1 MAPAAA
7 RATIADKL
15 LPFLTGVTVGV
26 LATLATFSGRVA
38 SLETRAGI
46 QETAITKLQTEF
58 EKLND
63 NIIAYLRR

>member
-1 MAPAAA
+1 MTPAAK
-7 RATIADKL
+7 TTVADKL

-46 QETAITKLQTEF
+46 QETSITKLQAEF

-63 NIIAYLRR
+63 NIINLLRR